1 LFYVFFFQ
9 WQHKTFFISTEA
21 LWWFLVQNKWIFY
34 FYFMLKRILR
44 KQDHFSNTVTV
55 IYWNIEKAIKNLN
68 FEDTLYALPEKLY
81 ITFVNQSALQNFQ
94 DFCSRLFDFSCKFD
108 NVACLYLSTTKL
120 NRLENFCS
128 WSFLKIHNCAKL
140 NITYDW
146 NFQEDSCK

>member
-44 KQDHFSNTVTV
+44 KQDHFSNTVTI

-94 DFCSRLFDFSCKFD
+94 DFCSRGLTSHANLIMWHAFIPIYHKIKPIRKFLQLIIFK
-108 NVACLYLSTTKL
+108 NT
-120 NRLENFCS
+120 
-128 WSFLKIHNCAKL
+128 
-140 NITYDW
+140 
-146 NFQEDSCK
+146 